1 MRTRVKIRFDASDIP
16 GQASAVFEAVG
27 LRPDEA
33 TVTDVPVLRQLVVW
47 LTLDTTDPRL
57 SRLQDLLLRHGV
69 DPLEIYRDL
78 YTEEELD
85 AAPLLV
91 LQPLNTCSIS
101 GGSRYG
107 TTYDLTGA
115 CPACGTGARQ
125 TSAVFV
131 RGEQLDELE
140 GRKIGGTV
148 QEHVFVDAEI
158 AEELVRIGATGLSF
172 RSVYARMP
180 DGRQIKLRWQQLF
193 AEKTLPRMSP
203 RTTGIVRDRECKVC
217 DRNGYATTMSA
228 PPRFVYRKAD
238 LQNAA
243 DVNHSWENCGSALL
257 KPDLR
262 ESFLS
267 HPWLLVTPR
276 VRRVIVQAGATDIE
290 WFPVRVED
298 G

>member
-1 MRTRVKIRFDASDIP
+1 MRTMAEIIFDVADVPGGGRSFLQRLDLGSDV
-16 GQASAVFEAVG
+16 AVI
-27 LRPDEA
+27 D
-33 TVTDVPVLRQLVVW
+33 DVPVLGV
-47 LTLDTTDPRL
+47 LDATVRLYETDPRL
-57 SRLQDLLLRHGV
+57 QRLLDMLGKHGMTWLELR
-69 DPLEIYRDL
+69 RDV

-91 LQPLNTCSIS
+91 LQPLNTCCIS
-101 GGSRYG
+101 GGAIYG
-107 TTYDLTGA
+107 TMYELTGA

-125 TSAVFV
+125 TSGVFV
-131 RGEQLDELE
+131 DGEQLRDLE
-140 GRKIGGTV
+140 GRKLGATMSHHI
-148 QEHVFVDAEI
+148 FVDAEI

-172 RSVYARMP
+172 RSVYARLP
-180 DGRQIKLRWQQLF
+180 DDRQVKLRWQQLF

-217 DRNGYATTMSA
+217 DRNGYATTMRV

-238 LQNAA
+238 LRNAA
-243 DVNHSWENCGSALL
+243 DVNHSWENYGSALL

-262 ESFLS
+262 DSFLS

-276 VRRVIVQAGATDIE
+276 VRRVIVQAGATDVE
-290 WFPVRVED
+290 WFPIRVED